1 MNEDPNSQDKPN
13 QPQVIS
19 PQWQYTSG
27 QLSQQQQP
35 VQQNPV
41 PNTAP
46 TNTAP
51 VMPPAQQPI
60 QPNPPVQPTQP
71 LTEPQSAINPTL
83 GQQQQTTEPVP
94 INPAQI
100 EPQNISQENSLYAWQ
115 ASEFAANEKNTS
127 WYLILAVTAVIL
139 SAITFLITKEYLSI
153 IVIVVLAIAV
163 GFYGNIKP
171 RTLSY
176 SIEELGIKIGE
187 KFYSFNEFKSFSV
200 LEDMAVPSI
209 NLMPI
214 KKLMMPISIYVAPN
228 DLSKVAD
235 ILGNYLPFEEK
246 QRDFADKLSHRL
258 RF

>member
-1 MNEDPNSQDKPN
+1 MNEDPNNQNQPN

-35 VQQNPV
+35 DQKNPVINPV
-41 PNTAP
+41 PANTTP
-46 TNTAP
+46 DETRT
-51 VMPPAQQPI
+51 QQT
-60 QPNPPVQPTQP
+60 NPPVPP
-71 LTEPQSAINPTL
+71 PQSIAMPQAPPNPAPS
-83 GQQQQTTEPVP
+83 QQQPSQPAP
-94 INPAQI
+94 IDNSQI
-100 EPQNISQENSLYAWQ
+100 QPENISSGNSLYTWQ

-127 WYLILAVTAVIL
+127 WYLILAVTAIAL
-139 SAITFLITKEYLSI
+139 SAITFFITKSPLSI
-153 IVIVVLAIAV
+153 IVILVLAVAV

-235 ILGNYLPFEEK
+235 MLGNYLPFEEK

>member
-1 MNEDPNSQDKPN
+1 MNEDPNNQNPQPQ

-35 VQQNPV
+35 IQQTPLPTPVAPQAPVQASPV
-41 PNTAP
+41 PEQAIAP
-46 TNTAP
+46 P
-51 VMPPAQQPI
+51 QPAVVPI
-60 QPNPPVQPTQP
+60 
-71 LTEPQSAINPTL
+71 
-83 GQQQQTTEPVP
+83 QQQTPVLAETPQPVETAPLNP
-94 INPAQI
+94 ISNQQPAL
-100 EPQNISQENSLYAWQ
+100 QNTTNENAIYTWQ
-115 ASEFAANEKNTS
+115 ASEFATNEKNKS
-127 WYLILAVTAVIL
+127 WYLILAGAAIL
-139 SAITFLITKEYLSI
+139 VSGVTFLITREWLSI
-153 IVIVVLAIAV
+153 VVIVVLAVAV

-187 KFYSFNEFKSFSV
+187 KFYGFNEFKSFSV

-214 KKLMMPISIYVAPN
+214 KKLMMPISIYVAPS

-246 QRDFADKLSHRL
+246 QRDFTDKLSHRL

>member
-1 MNEDPNSQDKPN
+1 MNEDPNNQNQPK

-35 VQQNPV
+35 MQKTPV
-41 PNTAP
+41 PNVAP
-46 TNTAP
+46 TNIPSA
-51 VMPPAQQPI
+51 VPPTQQPI
-60 QPNPPVQPTQP
+60 APSPPIQPQQP
-71 LTEPQSAINPTL
+71 LERPQTAPGPVLN
-83 GQQQQTTEPVP
+83 QQQPSRTVP
-94 INPAQI
+94 IDPAKNKP
-100 EPQNISQENSLYAWQ
+100 ENYAGGNSLYSWQ

-127 WYLILAVTAVIL
+127 WYLMLAVTAVIL
-139 SAITFLITKEYLSI
+139 SVITFFITKSPLSI
-153 IVIVVLAIAV
+153 IVILVLAIAV

-176 SIEELGIKIGE
+176 SIEELGIKIGD
-187 KFYSFNEFKSFSV
+187 KFYGFNEFKSFSV

-214 KKLMMPISIYVAPN
+214 KKLMMPISIYIAPS